1 MADEATEVETD
12 VAEPNPLTG
21 EVDSGEDTVELLGQ
35 DGAADDAQAPTQ
47 EDQPQPDKAEGHR
60 SSELQKLIDGKYGG
74 SEEALAKAIYEQQNS
89 TAQVFQEL
97 KALRAEMAAAKG
109 KPEKEAEAEDDPDVS
124 SLNDQRAL
132 VVEEL
137 EALKANQDE
146 IVKEFNKL
154 SEQKIRLET
163 KLELADDYDKPRHQ
177 ETLDQAKARIAD
189 LSRQYNALPRDAK
202 RLTVQLKN
210 IDNQI
215 KSAQG
220 AVQTRSKAKEKEA
233 EQEKQWQG
241 EFRSLVDQYIDS
253 VAKDK
258 GITTGTKVHAR
269 LGDYVRR
276 SIYAHLAS
284 LDPNGPGV
292 DPVRAVQHFSDEF
305 LESLSEGA
313 KVSFK
318 AASATKQAATTPTQ
332 ARPSLPGAKA
342 VKSKDLTK
350 EQIEAHKTAVLG

>member
-1 MADEATEVETD
+1 MADEVAEVETE

-35 DGAADDAQAPTQ
+35 DGAVDVDAQAPTK
-47 EDQPQPDKAEGHR
+47 EDELQPGKAEGHR
-60 SSELQKLIDGKYGG
+60 SPELQKIIDGKYGG
-74 SEEALAKAIYEQQNS
+74 SEEAFAKAVWEQQNS

-97 KALRAEMAAAKG
+97 KALREEMAAVKA
-109 KPEKEAEAEDDPDVS
+109 KPEEAKADDDPDVS

-137 EALKANQDE
+137 EALKANHDE
-146 IVKEFNKL
+146 IVGEFNKL

-163 KLELADDYDKPRHQ
+163 KLEVADDYDKPKHQ
-177 ETLDQAKARIAD
+177 EALDQAKARLAD
-189 LSRQYNALPRDAK
+189 LKRQYAALPRESK
-202 RLTVQLKN
+202 RLTVQLSN
-210 IDNQI
+210 LDRQI

-258 GITTGTKVHAR
+258 GITSGTKVHAR

-284 LDPNGPGV
+284 LDPDGPGV

-318 AASATKQAATTPTQ
+318 TASATKQAATTPQ
-332 ARPSLPGAKA
+332 ARPSLPGAKVTK
-342 VKSKDLTK
+342 VKELTK
-350 EQIEAHKTAVLG
+350 EAIEAHKTAVLG